1 MTRCA
6 PVLFRSNGRCRHRS
20 PLYIT
25 LLSSPKPAFGLDGR
39 GAAWPYGQSDLHLA
53 PPPPAQTDRRR
64 ETLLI
69 RCNVTRRR
77 VRSIPSSRALWRI
90 CGSHP
95 RARARPD
102 TRYGTRLYFRIRRPR
117 PRRARPRREVCLP
130 ARVICPFVRRH
141 LKREISSVYGA
152 PSLRSTDGRT
162 PLLGGGNVLIERS
175 RN

>member
-1 MTRCA
+1 MRSGPLSIERSLQA
-6 PVLFRSNGRCRHRS
+6 PLPS
-20 PLYIT
+20 LYYSS
-25 LLSSPKPAFGLDGR
+25 LLSETRFRTGWPRRGL
-39 GAAWPYGQSDLHLA
+39 
-53 PPPPAQTDRRR
+53 
-64 ETLLI
+64 
-69 RCNVTRRR
+69 
-77 VRSIPSSRALWRI
+77 ALWSI
-90 CGSHP
+90 GSP
-95 RARARPD
+95 SRTSSTGADRQKTGDTSYPLLPGEGSDRFLPRTLEDLRFARARARTD

-117 PRRARPRREVCLP
+117 PRPPAEGGLP